1 MTWLGITLDLKAKM
15 FHITNT
21 RIEPILNM
29 LNNLTNTTYVRAWKV
44 A

>member
-21 RIEPILNM
+21 RIESILNM